1 MIEENIKSMKKLKKF
16 GAILATTILVGT
28 AAPTFQIAG
37 TEFNVTT
44 EAVAASQAP
53 EINANAAFA
62 IEAGTG
68 KVLLNQNGDTPLG
81 IASMTKMIVEYIL
94 FEAIEAGEVSW
105 DQQVSISDYA
115 FKISHDTRLS
125 NVHLRQ
131 DETYS
136 IEELYQS
143 LAIYSANGSTIAI
156 AEAIAGSEPAFVD
169 LMREQLDEWG
179 ITEYQ
184 IYNATGLN
192 NSDLQGNVYPGSSE
206 TDENTMTARGIAE
219 VAMHL
224 VNDYPEVLETTSI
237 PKMTFREGTS
247 DAIDMSNW
255 NWMLEGLL
263 FERENVDGLKT
274 GTTDFAGASIA
285 GTAKEDDMRII
296 TIVMNAE
303 NGETDKGARFK
314 ETDKI
319 MDWVFANWDFLD
331 VYKEGDVVSEA
342 GTVAVDKGKADSA
355 EVSAGSDVTIVV
367 PQGTDAESV
376 TADFVADPELLNAE
390 DQVTAPLKKGQEM
403 GKVQVSVEG
412 EDLGYIDGNDGQEVS
427 AVATEAIEKANVFV
441 LSGRWVGN
449 FFSDLFA
456 DIFK

>member
-1 MIEENIKSMKKLKKF
+1 MKTFKKF

-37 TEFNVTT
+37 TEFNIAT
-44 EAVAASQAP
+44 EVAAASQAP
-53 EINANAAFA
+53 EIKANAAFA
-62 IEAGTG
+62 IEAETG
-68 KVLLNQNGDTPLG
+68 KVMLNQNGDTPLG

-94 FEAIEAGEVSW
+94 FEAIEEGEISW

-115 FKISHDTRLS
+115 FNISHNTVLS

-136 IEELYQS
+136 IEELYQA
-143 LAIYSANGSTIAI
+143 LAIYSANGATIAI
-156 AEAIAGSEPAFVD
+156 AEAIAGTEPAFVD
-169 LMREQLDEWG
+169 LMKEKLDKWG
-179 ITEYQ
+179 ISEYQ
-184 IYNATGLN
+184 IYNSTGLN
-192 NSDLQGNVYPGSSE
+192 NSDLQGHIYPGSAE
-206 TDENTMTARGIAE
+206 TDENMMTARGIAE

-247 DAIDMSNW
+247 DAINMSNW

-274 GTTDFAGASIA
+274 GTTEFAGASIA
-285 GTAKEDDMRII
+285 GTAEENDMRII

-303 NGETDKGARFK
+303 NGEEDKGSRFN

-319 MDWVFANWDFLD
+319 MDWVFANWEFLD

-342 GTVAVDKGKADSA
+342 GTVAIDKGKNDSTEIA
-355 EVSAGSDVTIVV
+355 AGSDVKIVV
-367 PQGTDAESV
+367 PDGTEKEEV
-376 TADFVADPELLNAE
+376 TARYTADPELLTGDE
-390 DQVTAPLKKGQEM
+390 KLIAPFKKGEEI
-403 GKVQVSVEG
+403 GKVQISVEG
-412 EDLGYIDGNDGQEVS
+412 EDLGYIDGNQGQEV
-427 AVATEAIEKANVFV
+427 AATTTEAVEKANVFV
-441 LSGRWVGN
+441 LSGRWIGN

-456 DIFK
+456 NVFN